1 MKIRGLRDNPLLA
14 TAFVGLLI
22 AGFAG
27 HLLPLSAAYLLIAAG
42 CLLAN
47 TRLVHEANVRERNAA
62 IVFVVVLTVML
73 PVATLRN
80 ETAVIYY
87 VSSLVSLGAA
97 FMLTRNVEVYLRV
110 SRHIV
115 LGSQAAVLTFL
126 MVYGIA
132 NFPLDNILP
141 DSSSNGI
148 TSYLVLFQA
157 NYCVVRFVS
166 GRGTALPTSLVTLFV
181 CIVGYG
187 RGSILAA
194 TGLLLLGMGAKV
206 FSGGAPRVIARLAI
220 AFVAIVLV
228 VVQYGGAIS
237 EFVLGKTKIGA
248 GFSDPSRQVIL
259 AGYLGN
265 IDASSVLLGA
275 TYAGTPIESDY
286 NGNPHNSLI
295 RAHHIFGLAYLA
307 FVLLLPF
314 YLASRD
320 LSLGARAYAAG
331 IWLFVVFRSF
341 TEPIIFPTLFDFFY
355 FAGCFIVSRDREA
368 PA

>member
-1 MKIRGLRDNPLLA
+1 MRIRGLRDNPLLA
-14 TAFVGLLI
+14 TAFVALLV

-27 HLLPLSAAYLLIAAG
+27 HVLPLSAAFLLIATG

-47 TRLVHEANVRERNAA
+47 TQLVREANVRERNAA
-62 IVFVVVLTVML
+62 IVLVLVLTAML
-73 PVATLRN
+73 PISTLRN

-87 VSSLVSLGAA
+87 FSSLVSLGAA
-97 FMLTRNVEVYLRV
+97 FMLTRNVDVYLRA
-110 SRHIV
+110 SRYILV
-115 LGSQAAVLTFL
+115 GSQAAVLTFL
-126 MVYGIA
+126 MVNGIA
-132 NFPLDNILP
+132 NFPLEHMIPN
-141 DSSSNGI
+141 SSSNGI

-181 CIVGYG
+181 CIIGYG
-187 RGSILAA
+187 RGSIVAA
-194 TGLLLLGMGAKV
+194 TGLLLLGVGAKV
-206 FSGGAPRVIARLAI
+206 LSGGAPRVIARFAVM
-220 AFVAIVLV
+220 FVAIMLV
-228 VVQYGGAIS
+228 ALQYGGAIS
-237 EFVLGKTKIGA
+237 DFVLGKTKIGA
-248 GFSDPSRQVIL
+248 GFTDPSRLAIM
-259 AGYLGN
+259 AGYRGN
-265 IDASSVLLGA
+265 IDASSLLLGA
-275 TYAGTPIESDY
+275 TYAGTPIETDY

-307 FVLLLPF
+307 FMLVVPF

-320 LSLGARAYAAG
+320 LSFGARAYTAG

-355 FAGCFIVSRDREA
+355 FAGCFIVSRDRES